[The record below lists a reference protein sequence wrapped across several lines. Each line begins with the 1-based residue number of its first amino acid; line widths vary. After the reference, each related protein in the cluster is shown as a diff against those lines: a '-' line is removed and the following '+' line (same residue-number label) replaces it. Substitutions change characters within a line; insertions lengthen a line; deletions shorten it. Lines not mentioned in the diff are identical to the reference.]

1 MTSIVTPFPD
11 PGRVFTDQ
19 SWMER
24 VLASIAVVELEDGT
38 TFPVVIPFEP
48 AVGRLGERTRDVHTV
63 FASADRMGFRLL
75 PNGTV
80 DFLGDPEF
88 FELIHRAQ
96 RNQRSRSLTAF
107 YEDQYAG
114 FHSART
120 SGVLPDGC
128 IEEFDPDLAWLDQD
142 MIDDP
147 AGDDGDDG
155 DDLGFDVNAAVA
167 ATRETMPNG
176 TPFTKVLTVDPSALL
191 PRSNGTFTVWWEPA
205 SSTVLVTRND

>member
-1 MTSIVTPFPD
+1 MISIVTPFPD

-24 VLASIAVVELEDGT
+24 VLAPIAVVELEDGA
-38 TFPVVIPFEP
+38 TFPVVVPFEP
-48 AVGRLGERTRDVHTV
+48 ASGRLGERTRDVHTV

-75 PNGTV
+75 PNGEV

-114 FHSART
+114 FHSARA
-120 SGVLPDGC
+120 SGVLPDEC
-128 IEEFDPDLAWLDQD
+128 IEEFDPNLAWLDQD
-142 MIDDP
+142 MIDDS
-147 AGDDGDDG
+147 GDDFA
-155 DDLGFDVNAAVA
+155 DDLGFDVNAAAA

-176 TPFTKVLTVDPSALL
+176 RPFTKVLTVDPSAVL
-191 PRSNGTFTVWWEPA
+191 PRSGGTFTVWWEPA
-205 SSTVLVTRND
+205 SSTMLVTRND

>member
-1 MTSIVTPFPD
+1 MISIVTPFPA

-19 SWMER
+19 TWMER
-24 VLASIAVVELEDGT
+24 VLAPIAVVELEDGS
-38 TFPVVIPFEP
+38 TFPVVVPFEP
-48 AVGRLGERTRDVHTV
+48 AAGRLGERTRDVHTV
-63 FASADRMGFRLL
+63 FATADRMGFRLL

-80 DFLGDPEF
+80 DFLGDPDF

-96 RNQRSRSLTAF
+96 RNQQSRSLTAF

-120 SGVLPDGC
+120 SGALPDGY

-142 MIDDP
+142 MVDDS
-147 AGDDGDDG
+147 AGDFADALDFDD
-155 DDLGFDVNAAVA
+155 NATAP

-176 TPFTKVLTVDPSALL
+176 TPFTKVLTVDPSAFL
-191 PRSNGTFTVWWEPA
+191 PRSYGTFTVWWEPA